1 MAFQGGRPPFLSG
14 AYPPGLQQQQYSQ
27 FGNMSQVRQNVRMPG
42 LLPTPPGTA
51 LPNNNQS
58 SNRSSSIVKPLVPDD
73 KIEDSNKPKTT
84 VFVGNIS
91 DRAPD
96 TLVRGLLGRCGP
108 VLSWKRVQGASGK
121 LQAFGFC
128 EYGDPDA
135 SLRAI
140 RLLHEL
146 EIGDRKLVVKVD
158 GKTRTLLDEY
168 LQTRDGDQTS
178 ELDDSTVR
186 EDSDVRNQVRRLV
199 QDYSM
204 QLQRTSEE
212 KAFHGQKQKNSQKDE
227 KQKAKDKL
235 DDMNLEEEKK
245 DLINR
250 EIDRFRQS
258 YKDQREA
265 LEQKETPEEKEKS
278 RREREK
284 ERERDRQRR
293 DQIKERERRDRDRER
308 DRHRETERERVR
320 EERERDE
327 RERYERDRSRDYDR
341 DYDRERGGGRA
352 ERSERGERDGDR
364 DRLEEEEDYEK
375 RKLERKLREKEE
387 AYQER
392 LRNWETRERKK
403 QRDHEKMMEKEESER
418 NEMDKEGKRLK
429 EFLEDYE
436 DERDDPKYYK
446 GSALERRRKEREKEE
461 DSDNR
466 DRRRERE
473 EIEDIKR
480 RLMEEGG
487 EDLDA
492 EIEKLEI
499 EREKHKQPQL
509 EKLLTPRALQ
519 IKQELQPTLKS
530 TFEPADAPM
539 PPENNQGP
547 RTPASESSDDDDGGG
562 GFDPL
567 PDNSSQSSEDDSTAA
582 TAQQMG
588 FGRIQPVETL
598 SPVDEEFQ
606 HHRLARDNQSMER
619 NSGGPDSP
627 PTNSNDG
634 GYQRPL
640 VSAQVGSKRK
650 KLKVGDVF
658 NQEESSDS
666 AGKKKRKLVPIE
678 YSEEEMKA
686 VGQSQLIANAAEEK
700 RKTIKNLIEKIP
712 TAKDELF
719 GYKVDWAI
727 VDESLMDRR
736 IKPWINKKI
745 VEYIGEEEPTLTE
758 FICSKLLLHSNAES
772 ILNDITMVLDEEAEV
787 FVVKMWRLLI
797 YEVEA
802 KKHGLV
808 K

>member
-1 MAFQGGRPPFLSG
+1 MTR
-14 AYPPGLQQQQYSQ
+14 
-27 FGNMSQVRQNVRMPG
+27 
-42 LLPTPPGTA
+42 
-51 LPNNNQS
+51 
-58 SNRSSSIVKPLVPDD
+58 
-73 KIEDSNKPKTT
+73 
-84 VFVGNIS
+84 
-91 DRAPD
+91 
-96 TLVRGLLGRCGP
+96 LG
-108 VLSWKRVQGASGK
+108 
-121 LQAFGFC
+121 
-128 EYGDPDA
+128 E
-135 SLRAI
+135 
-140 RLLHEL
+140 
-146 EIGDRKLVVKVD
+146 
-158 GKTRTLLDEY
+158 
-168 LQTRDGDQTS
+168 
-178 ELDDSTVR
+178 
-186 EDSDVRNQVRRLV
+186 
-199 QDYSM
+199 
-204 QLQRTSEE
+204 
-212 KAFHGQKQKNSQKDE
+212 
-227 KQKAKDKL
+227 
-235 DDMNLEEEKK
+235 
-245 DLINR
+245 
-250 EIDRFRQS
+250 
-258 YKDQREA
+258 QRE
-265 LEQKETPEEKEKS
+265 LF
-278 RREREK
+278 
-284 ERERDRQRR
+284 
-293 DQIKERERRDRDRER
+293 
-308 DRHRETERERVR
+308 
-320 EERERDE
+320 
-327 RERYERDRSRDYDR
+327 RS
-341 DYDRERGGGRA
+341 
-352 ERSERGERDGDR
+352 
-364 DRLEEEEDYEK
+364 
-375 RKLERKLREKEE
+375 
-387 AYQER
+387 
-392 LRNWETRERKK
+392 
-403 QRDHEKMMEKEESER
+403 
-418 NEMDKEGKRLK
+418 
-429 EFLEDYE
+429 
-436 DERDDPKYYK
+436 
-446 GSALERRRKEREKEE
+446 
-461 DSDNR
+461 
-466 DRRRERE
+466 
-473 EIEDIKR
+473 
-480 RLMEEGG
+480 
-487 EDLDA
+487 
-492 EIEKLEI
+492 
-499 EREKHKQPQL
+499 
-509 EKLLTPRALQ
+509 
-519 IKQELQPTLKS
+519 
-530 TFEPADAPM
+530 
-539 PPENNQGP
+539 NNQGP

-627 PTNSNDG
+627 PANSNDG